1 MVTSRDSGS
10 EVAPGTTGPT
20 GTPAR
25 VRPGTPGTAGA
36 PGTLGAPGTPSR
48 PGSGSTAISALT
60 ERLAGDPRCVGR
72 ISLPAR
78 TGRTADWPSW
88 LNPDVQRAYEGRGI
102 IRPWHHQVRTAD
114 LAWSGQHVL
123 VATGTASGKS
133 AAFGMPA
140 LTAALTDP
148 EGAGRRGPT
157 VLYLSPTKALAHDQ
171 LAGLLDLGLP
181 GLRAAAVDGDTP
193 DEQRAWAR
201 THARW
206 IVTNPDMLHRGI
218 LPRHESWRA
227 FLRSLQFV
235 IVDEAH
241 TYRGVFGSHVAL
253 VLRRLRRVA
262 ALHGASP
269 TFIAASAT
277 VADPRP
283 TAADLLGVTAEV
295 VDVDDSARGAVDI
308 ILWNPQGQGSTP
320 VPPAP
325 APAPTA
331 PAPAR
336 DPDPARGTD
345 LPIDPDQPL
354 PGFRGTLAEAADLMC
369 QLVDQGTSTL
379 TFARSRRAVEILA
392 ASVREGA
399 ANGDRVRA
407 YRGGY
412 LPEERRA
419 LEADL
424 RSGRL
429 LGLAATNA
437 LELGIDISG
446 LDAVLLVGWP
456 GTRSS
461 FWQQVGRAG
470 RRGDCA
476 LAVLI
481 AREDPLDQYVVGHPE
496 TLTGRPVEASVMDP
510 RNPYVLAGHL
520 CAAAAEAPLVDAELD
535 LWFGSGAGHLC
546 AVLADRGLLRRRR
559 DGWYWT
565 DTSRAV
571 DLVDLRG
578 ASGGPV
584 RVIEEGTGRLL
595 GTVDPAT
602 APSAVHEGAL
612 YVHQGSA
619 FEVVTL
625 DLEARVASATATV
638 TDLSTHA
645 RSTADVAFESV
656 RSTTRWGRVDVS
668 CGEVLVTRQV
678 TSYLVRRWPSG
689 QVLAEH
695 PLDLPAMTLQTVAM
709 WWSIPDDVLRA
720 AEVDEADVP
729 GAVHALEH
737 ASIGILPLLATCD
750 RWDLGGVSTAR
761 HPQTGQAVIVVHDG
775 HPGGAGF
782 AERGYHRAVEWLT
795 ATSEA
800 IDSCSCASGC
810 PACVQS
816 PKCGNGNEPLDK
828 AAALRLARMLLSEH
842 AAAR

>member
-1 MVTSRDSGS
+1 
-10 EVAPGTTGPT
+10 
-20 GTPAR
+20 
-25 VRPGTPGTAGA
+25 
-36 PGTLGAPGTPSR
+36 
-48 PGSGSTAISALT
+48 
-60 ERLAGDPRCVGR
+60 
-72 ISLPAR
+72 
-78 TGRTADWPSW
+78 
-88 LNPDVQRAYEGRGI
+88 
-102 IRPWHHQVRTAD
+102 
-114 LAWSGQHVL
+114 
-123 VATGTASGKS
+123 
-133 AAFGMPA
+133 
-140 LTAALTDP
+140 
-148 EGAGRRGPT
+148 
-157 VLYLSPTKALAHDQ
+157 
-171 LAGLLDLGLP
+171 
-181 GLRAAAVDGDTP
+181 
-193 DEQRAWAR
+193 
-201 THARW
+201 
-206 IVTNPDMLHRGI
+206 
-218 LPRHESWRA
+218 
-227 FLRSLQFV
+227 
-235 IVDEAH
+235 
-241 TYRGVFGSHVAL
+241 
-253 VLRRLRRVA
+253 
-262 ALHGASP
+262 
-269 TFIAASAT
+269 
-277 VADPRP
+277 
-283 TAADLLGVTAEV
+283 
-295 VDVDDSARGAVDI
+295 
-308 ILWNPQGQGSTP
+308 
-320 VPPAP
+320 
-325 APAPTA
+325 
-331 PAPAR
+331 
-336 DPDPARGTD
+336 
-345 LPIDPDQPL
+345 
-354 PGFRGTLAEAADLMC
+354 MC

-392 ASVREGA
+392 TSVRDHA
-399 ANGDRVRA
+399 VNGDRVRA

-424 RSGRL
+424 RSGAL

-470 RRGDCA
+470 RRGGSA

-481 AREDPLDQYVVGHPE
+481 AREDPLDQYIVSHPE

-510 RNPYVLAGHL
+510 ENPYILAGHL
-520 CAAAAEAPLVDAELD
+520 CAAAAETPLIDAD
-535 LWFGSGAGHLC
+535 LEQWFGAGAPHLC
-546 AVLADRGLLRRRR
+546 SVLADRGLLRRRR
-559 DGWYWT
+559 EGWYWT
-565 DTSRAV
+565 DSSRAV

-595 GTVDPAT
+595 GTVDPT
-602 APSAVHEGAL
+602 SAPSAVHEGAL

-619 FEVVTL
+619 FEVLAL
-625 DLEARVASATATV
+625 DLDARVASAAPTV

-656 RSTTRWGRVDVS
+656 RATTRWGRVDVS
-668 CGEVLVTRQV
+668 CGEVVVTRQV

-695 PLDLPAMTLQTVAM
+695 LLDLPAMTLQTVAM
-709 WWSIPDDVLRA
+709 WWSIPDEILREADVA
-720 AEVDEADVP
+720 AADVP

-782 AERGYHRAVEWLT
+782 AERGYHRALEWLT

-800 IDSCSCASGC
+800 IGRCPCASGC

-828 AAALRLARMLLSEH
+828 AAALRLARVLLQEH
-842 AAAR
+842 SADG

>member
-1 MVTSRDSGS
+1 MVSSADTGDSGM
-10 EVAPGTTGPT
+10 
-20 GTPAR
+20 R
-25 VRPGTPGTAGA
+25 
-36 PGTLGAPGTPSR
+36 
-48 PGSGSTAISALT
+48 ALAD
-60 ERLAGDPRCVGR
+60 RLAHDPRSAGR
-72 ISLPAR
+72 ITLRAR
-78 TGRTADWPSW
+78 EGRTANWPAW
-88 LNPDVQRAYEGRGI
+88 LHPDVRTAYIERGI
-102 IRPWHHQVRTAD
+102 QRPWQHQVRTAE
-114 LAWSGQHVL
+114 LARSGRHVL

-140 LTAALTDP
+140 LTAALTEP
-148 EGAGRRGPT
+148 EGVGRRGPS

-171 LAGLLDLGLP
+171 LAGLTALGLP

-218 LPRHESWRA
+218 LPRHESWRSY
-227 FLRSLQFV
+227 LRSLRYV

-262 ALHGASP
+262 ELHGANP
-269 TFIAASAT
+269 TLIAASAT
-277 VADPRP
+277 VADPGP
-283 TAADLLGVTAEV
+283 TAAQLLGVDAEV
-295 VDVDDSARGAVDI
+295 VDTDDSMRGAVDI
-308 ILWNPQGQGSTP
+308 VLWNPSQG
-320 VPPAP
+320 
-325 APAPTA
+325 

-336 DPDPARGTD
+336 DLAESPESAGGEAGTES
-345 LPIDPDQPL
+345 
-354 PGFRGTLAEAADLMC
+354 FRGTLAEAADLMA

-379 TFARSRRAVEILA
+379 TFARSRRAVEVLA
-392 ASVREGA
+392 ASVRQRA
-399 ANGDRVRA
+399 ANGELVRA

-456 GTRSS
+456 GTRAS

-470 RRGDCA
+470 RRGGSA

-481 AREDPLDQYVVGHPE
+481 AREDPLDQYIVGHAE
-496 TLTGRPVEASVMDP
+496 TLTGRPVEATVMDP
-510 RNPYVLAGHL
+510 LNPYVLAGHL
-520 CAAAAEAPLVDAELD
+520 CAAAAESPLLEAELD
-535 LWFGSGAGHLC
+535 GWFGPGAAHLC
-546 AVLADRGLLRRRR
+546 ATLADRGLLRRRR

-565 DTSRAV
+565 DSSRAV

-578 ASGGPV
+578 TPGGPV
-584 RVIEEGTGRLL
+584 RVVEEGTGRLL
-595 GTVDPAT
+595 GTVDPAA
-602 APSAVHEGAL
+602 APASVHEGAL
-612 YVHQGSA
+612 YVHQGA
-619 FEVVTL
+619 TFEVLSL
-625 DLEARVASATATV
+625 DLVARVATAAATV

-645 RSTADVAFESV
+645 RSTADVVFESV
-656 RSTTRWGRVDVS
+656 RAATRWGRIDVS

-695 PLDLPAMTLQTVAM
+695 PLDLPPMTLQTVAM
-709 WWSIPDDVLRA
+709 WWSIPDEILRE
-720 AEVDEADVP
+720 AEIPEADVP

-800 IDSCSCASGC
+800 IGTCPCPTGC

-828 AAALRLARMLLSEH
+828 AAALRLARALLREQAGRGGTPAHQPRVAHS
-842 AAAR
+842 